1 MGGGGGGDE
10 GGGSKE
16 GRVSGMRRTM
26 RERNWELRGK
36 ERRALVREGRRKK
49 LEGEQGTGREGR
61 ERRED
66 DREREEEMNKKRLS
80 YTMYVCTYAEFSL
93 KVGTHYRLKV
103 STVIT
108 INTQYQNHVQM
119 DTWG

>member
-1 MGGGGGGDE
+1 MLHIYRERDCGGGGGGGDE

-49 LEGEQGTGREGR
+49 T
-61 ERRED
+61 
-66 DREREEEMNKKRLS
+66 
-80 YTMYVCTYAEFSL
+80 
-93 KVGTHYRLKV
+93 
-103 STVIT
+103 
-108 INTQYQNHVQM
+108 
-119 DTWG
+119 